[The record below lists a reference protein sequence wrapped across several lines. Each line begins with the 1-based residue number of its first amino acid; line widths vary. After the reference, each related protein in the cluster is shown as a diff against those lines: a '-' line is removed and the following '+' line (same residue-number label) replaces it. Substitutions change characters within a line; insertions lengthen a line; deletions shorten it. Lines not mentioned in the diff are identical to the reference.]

1 MKILLSL
8 IICSQV
14 HTTCMP
20 PYEWPETFNTTYDC
34 MMFGYE
40 ESMNKM
46 REIGR
51 VESNKH
57 GIYIRFTCTPE
68 ETICQCGR
76 IMVRRDNFSPL
87 PTLTFIPL

>member
-1 MKILLSL
+1 MKILLTL

-14 HTTCMP
+14 HTTCMT
-20 PYEWPETFNTTYDC
+20 PYPWPETFNTTYDC

-46 REIGR
+46 QEIGR

-57 GIYIRFTCTPE
+57 GIYIRFTCTPQ
-68 ETICQCGR
+68 ETI
-76 IMVRRDNFSPL
+76 
-87 PTLTFIPL
+87 

>member
-1 MKILLSL
+1 MKFLLSL

-14 HTTCMP
+14 ANTCMP
-20 PYEWPETFNTTYDC
+20 LYQWPDQFDSSYDC

-51 VESNKH
+51 TEANKH
-57 GIYIRFTCTPE
+57 GIFVRFTCTPVN
-68 ETICQCGR
+68 TI
-76 IMVRRDNFSPL
+76 
-87 PTLTFIPL
+87 